1 MTVMIDS
8 ARTLF
13 EAARPHLTDADL
25 SALADLAEHAADDAR
40 RMSAVCDGLSC
51 LIESDSLQQGGRA
64 GSFQTG
70 ATIGNLLAVLGSA
83 FDSVGSKADLGD
95 AARAELLA
103 RAKGAG
109 WPGGARGAA
118 K

>member
-1 MTVMIDS
+1 MTVQIDT
-8 ARTLF
+8 ARMLF

-40 RMSAVCDGLSC
+40 RMAKVCDSLGC
-51 LIESDSLQQGGRA
+51 LIEADSLQQGARA
-64 GSFQTG
+64 GSFQGGESIFGLLCSLG
-70 ATIGNLLAVLGSA
+70 AA
-83 FDSVGSKADLGD
+83 FDSIGAKADLGD
-95 AARAELLA
+95 SARAELLA

>member
-1 MTVMIDS
+1 MSTMIDVS
-8 ARTLF
+8 RTLF
-13 EAARPHLTDADL
+13 ETARPHLTDADL

-40 RMSAVCDGLSC
+40 RWSTVCDGLSC

-95 AARAELLA
+95 AARAELAA
-103 RAKGAG
+103 RIKAG
-109 WPGGARGAA
+109 RGG

>member
-1 MTVMIDS
+1 MSTMIDVS
-8 ARTLF
+8 RTLF
-13 EAARPHLTDADL
+13 ETARPHLTDADL
-25 SALADLAEHAADDAR
+25 SALADLADDAR
-40 RMSAVCDGLSC
+40 RWSTVCDGLSC

-95 AARAELLA
+95 AARAELAA
-103 RAKGAG
+103 RIKAG
-109 WPGGARGAA
+109 RGG

>member
-1 MTVMIDS
+1 MTVQIDT
-8 ARTLF
+8 ARMLF

-40 RMSAVCDGLSC
+40 RWSTVCDGLSC

-83 FDSVGSKADLGD
+83 FDSIGSRADLGD
-95 AARAELLA
+95 AARAELAA
-103 RAKGAG
+103 RIKAG
-109 WPGGARGAA
+109 RAA